1 MADIN
6 RDLDQLAINEARA
19 LSIDMVQE
27 ANSGHPGMP
36 LGVMPAAFELWA
48 HHLKFNP
55 KDPKWPNRDRFV
67 LSAGHGS
74 ALQYSLSYLF
84 GQDYTLDDLKDFRQ
98 IHSKT
103 PGHPDYMIER
113 AVEVTTGPLG
123 QGLSIAVGMALA
135 EEHLAAK
142 FNTEEEKIFDNYTYV
157 IAGDGCMMEGITSEA
172 SSLAG
177 HLGLDKLIVL
187 YDSNDIT
194 IDGNTSLAFTENV
207 KARYDAY
214 NWHTQLVE
222 DGSDLDAV
230 SAAIEAAKANTTQP
244 SFIEIR
250 TTIGYGSPVAASH
263 KSHGAALGDEG
274 VRSTKEYLGLNPD
287 EKFAVSDEVLEYCRG
302 LKKDDQVANQ
312 EWQDTVEAYLA
323 RGDENS
329 EALRKYLNK
338 EWFDIL
344 DIEGIEDF
352 EGNIATRITSQ
363 TVLNK
368 ISPVDPLLIGGSA
381 DLAGSNMTTLS
392 DSKFISP
399 DDYSGKNIHY
409 GVREFAMGAIANGLT
424 LSGLHSYCAT
434 FLAFSDYM
442 RYDLR
447 MAALMEIPTI
457 FVMTHDSI
465 GLGEDG
471 QTHQPIEHMS
481 TLRALPNLHVWRP
494 ADGRETV
501 AAYASVKRDGPT
513 LLALTRQKL
522 PQLENS
528 SAKEAIKGAYIL
540 EENAV
545 ENNQPELILMA
556 TGSEVSLAKEAYDE
570 LVSEGKSVRLVSMP
584 SFEAFEEQTEEYRES
599 VLPKAVTKRVAVEA
613 ANTMSWY
620 KYLTADSEAVTID
633 VYGDSG
639 KGDDLF
645 EYFGF
650 TKENVL
656 DKCRSVL
663 AK

>member
-84 GQDYTLDDLKDFRQ
+84 GQDYTLDDLKEFRQ

-103 PGHPDYMIER
+103 PGHPDYKIER

-142 FNTEEEKIFDNYTYV
+142 FNTEDEKIFDNYTYV

-329 EALRKYLNK
+329 ETLRKYLNN

-392 DSKFISP
+392 DSKFISA

-556 TGSEVSLAKEAYDE
+556 TGSEVALAKEAYDE
-570 LVSEGKSVRLVSMP
+570 LVAEGESVRLVSMP
-584 SFEAFEEQTEEYRES
+584 SFEAFEEQPEEYRES

-620 KYLTADSEAVTID
+620 KYLTAASEAVTID